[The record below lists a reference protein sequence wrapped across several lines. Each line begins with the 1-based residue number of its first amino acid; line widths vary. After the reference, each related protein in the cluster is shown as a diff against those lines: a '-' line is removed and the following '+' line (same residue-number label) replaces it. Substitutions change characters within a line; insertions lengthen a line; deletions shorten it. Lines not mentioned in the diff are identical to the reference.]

1 MFRAGQLV
9 QFTVK
14 GDLEKVMKQLI
25 ELFPESEVAGITIMM
40 KKDFE
45 GELPESVTGYDII
58 QEDTVMG
65 AVELSTKSMGGDSL
79 SLVRIIKT
87 LFDRRG
93 SNSVKVFDIPELTLP
108 ISFEYALIRTFLD
121 GYFFN
126 TPEEERKAELLKL
139 IQEKWE
145 ELKTTENIID
155 YTGKI
160 FDVALWPSEIKKT
173 RL

>member
-40 KKDFE
+40 KKDSE
-45 GELPESVTGYDII
+45 GELPESVIGYDII

-65 AVELSTKSMGGDSL
+65 AIELSTESMGGDSL

-93 SNSVKVFDIPELTLP
+93 SDSVKVFDIPELTLP
-108 ISFEYALIRTFLD
+108 ISFEYGLIRIYLD

-160 FDVALWPSEIKKT
+160 FDVALWPSEIKKM

>member
-14 GDLEKVMKQLI
+14 GDLEKVTKQLA
-25 ELFPESEVAGITIMM
+25 ELFPNSEVAEITIMM
-40 KKDFE
+40 KKNFE
-45 GELPESVTGYDII
+45 GELSEDIIGYDII
-58 QEDTVMG
+58 QEDSVVG
-65 AVELSTKSMGGDSL
+65 AIELSTESLGGDSL

-93 SNSVKVFDIPELTLP
+93 SESVRIFEIPELTLP
-108 ISFEYALIRTFLD
+108 ISFEYAVIRTFLD

-126 TPEEERKAELLKL
+126 TPEEERKGELLRL
-139 IQEKWE
+139 VRENWE
-145 ELKTTENIID
+145 ELKTTENIFD

-160 FDVALWPSEIKKT
+160 FGVTLYNMVQ
-173 RL
+173 

>member
-14 GDLEKVMKQLI
+14 GDLEKVTKQLA
-25 ELFPESEVAGITIMM
+25 ELFPNSEVAGITIMM
-40 KKDFE
+40 KKNFE
-45 GELPESVTGYDII
+45 GELSEDIIGYDII
-58 QEDTVMG
+58 QEDSVVG
-65 AVELSTKSMGGDSL
+65 AIELSTESLGGDSL

-93 SNSVKVFDIPELTLP
+93 SESVRIFEIPELTLP
-108 ISFEYALIRTFLD
+108 ISFEYAVIRTFLD

-126 TPEEERKAELLKL
+126 TPEEERKGELLRL
-139 IQEKWE
+139 VRENWE
-145 ELKTTENIID
+145 ELKTTENIFD

-160 FDVALWPSEIKKT
+160 FGVTLYNMVQ
-173 RL
+173 

>member
-14 GDLEKVMKQLI
+14 GDLEKVTKQLA
-25 ELFPESEVAGITIMM
+25 ELFSNSEVAGITIMM

-45 GELPESVTGYDII
+45 GELPESVIDYDII
-58 QEDTVMG
+58 QEDSVVG
-65 AVELSTKSMGGDSL
+65 AIELSTESLGGDSL

-93 SNSVKVFDIPELTLP
+93 SDSVKIFDIPELTLP
-108 ISFEYALIRTFLD
+108 LSFEYAVIRTFLD

-126 TPEEERKAELLKL
+126 TPEEERKGELLRL
-139 IQEKWE
+139 VRENWE
-145 ELKTTENIID
+145 ELKTTENIFD

-160 FDVALWPSEIKKT
+160 FGVTLYNMVQ
-173 RL
+173 

>member
-14 GDLEKVMKQLI
+14 GDLERVTRQLI
-25 ELFPESEVAGITIMM
+25 ELFPGSEVAGITIMM
-40 KKDFE
+40 KKNFE
-45 GELPESVTGYDII
+45 GELPEDVIGYDII

-65 AVELSTKSMGGDSL
+65 AVELSTESMGGDSL

-93 SNSVKVFDIPELTLP
+93 SDSVKIFDIPELTLP
-108 ISFEYALIRTFLD
+108 ISFEYAVIRTFLD

-126 TPEEERKAELLKL
+126 TPEEDRKAELLRL
-139 IQEKWE
+139 IRENWE
-145 ELKTTENIID
+145 DLKTTENIFD

-160 FDVALWPSEIKKT
+160 FDVTLYNMMQ
-173 RL
+173 

>member
-1 MFRAGQLV
+1 
-9 QFTVK
+9 
-14 GDLEKVMKQLI
+14 
-25 ELFPESEVAGITIMM
+25 
-40 KKDFE
+40 
-45 GELPESVTGYDII
+45 
-58 QEDTVMG
+58 MG
-65 AVELSTKSMGGDSL
+65 AIELSTESMEGDSL

-93 SNSVKVFDIPELTLP
+93 SDSVKVFDIPELTLP
-108 ISFEYALIRTFLD
+108 ISFEYGLIRIFLD

>member
-45 GELPESVTGYDII
+45 GELPESVIDYDII
-58 QEDTVMG
+58 QEDSVVG
-65 AVELSTKSMGGDSL
+65 AIELSTESLGGDSL

-93 SNSVKVFDIPELTLP
+93 SDSVKVFDIPELTLP
-108 ISFEYALIRTFLD
+108 LSFEYAVIRTFLD

-126 TPEEERKAELLKL
+126 TPEEERKGELLRL
-139 IQEKWE
+139 VRENWE
-145 ELKTTENIID
+145 ELKTTENIFD

-160 FDVALWPSEIKKT
+160 FGVTLYNMVQ
-173 RL
+173 

>member
-14 GDLEKVMKQLI
+14 GDLEKVTKQLA
-25 ELFPESEVAGITIMM
+25 ELFSNSEVAGITIMM

-45 GELPESVTGYDII
+45 GELPESVIDYDII
-58 QEDTVMG
+58 QEDSVVG
-65 AVELSTKSMGGDSL
+65 AIELSTESLGGDSL

-93 SNSVKVFDIPELTLP
+93 SDSVKVFDIPELTLP
-108 ISFEYALIRTFLD
+108 LSFEYAVIRTFLD

-126 TPEEERKAELLKL
+126 TPEEERKGELLRL
-139 IQEKWE
+139 VRENWE
-145 ELKTTENIID
+145 ELKTTENIFD

-160 FDVALWPSEIKKT
+160 FGVTLYNMVQ
-173 RL
+173 

>member
-14 GDLEKVMKQLI
+14 GDLEKVTKQLA
-25 ELFPESEVAGITIMM
+25 ELFPNSEVAEITIMM
-40 KKDFE
+40 KKNFE
-45 GELPESVTGYDII
+45 GELSEDIIGYDII
-58 QEDTVMG
+58 QEDSVVG
-65 AVELSTKSMGGDSL
+65 AIELSTESLGGDSL

-93 SNSVKVFDIPELTLP
+93 SDSVKVFDIPELTLP
-108 ISFEYALIRTFLD
+108 LSFEYAVIRTFLD

-126 TPEEERKAELLKL
+126 TLEEERKGELLRL
-139 IQEKWE
+139 VRENWE
-145 ELKTTENIID
+145 ELKTTENIFD

-160 FDVALWPSEIKKT
+160 FGVTLYNMVQ
-173 RL
+173 

>member
-14 GDLEKVMKQLI
+14 GDLEKVTKQLA
-25 ELFPESEVAGITIMM
+25 ELFSNSEVAGITIMM

-45 GELPESVTGYDII
+45 GELPESVIDYDII
-58 QEDTVMG
+58 QEDSVVG
-65 AVELSTKSMGGDSL
+65 AIELSTESLGGDSL

-93 SNSVKVFDIPELTLP
+93 SDSVKVFDIPELTLP
-108 ISFEYALIRTFLD
+108 LSFEYAVIRTFLD

-126 TPEEERKAELLKL
+126 TLEEERKGELLRL
-139 IQEKWE
+139 VRENWE
-145 ELKTTENIID
+145 ELKTTENIFD

-160 FDVALWPSEIKKT
+160 FGVTLYNMVQ
-173 RL
+173 